1 MILAK
6 KKSEKNPSRAEECA
20 AEALPEQ
27 NICLIDVMEILPNKF
42 QPRKSFESNGILRLA
57 DSIRR
62 FGILH
67 PLTVR
72 RINYDGFVP
81 AGSVPYKYELI
92 SGERRLRAAML
103 LGLERV
109 PCIIRFASEKESAE
123 IAVIENLL
131 RRDLDM
137 FEEARAFS
145 RLINEFSMTQ
155 QEVAERVSSAQSSV
169 ANKLRLLRL
178 SDEEQQYILDEKL
191 TERHARALLKISD
204 GALRFAV
211 LREIASKK
219 LNVSASEQYIERII
233 GSDLPRIGAS
243 ESEENEER
251 GNSAS
256 ETKEETNE
264 VNERKT
270 AAIDSA
276 AIENSIFRL
285 LQRGG
290 YKSNIES
297 MRAEENEKSIV
308 LTVVLRK

>member
-1 MILAK
+1 MILNK
-6 KKSEKNPSRAEECA
+6 KKSGGSSTFIEKSDAESI
-20 AEALPEQ
+20 PEQ

-233 GSDLPRIGAS
+233 GSDLPQIGVGKDEDRQGA
-243 ESEENEER
+243 
-251 GNSAS
+251 GNSAGEVKGGAG
-256 ETKEETNE
+256 ETKT
-264 VNERKT
+264 T
-270 AAIDSA
+270 AIDSGE
-276 AIENSIFRL
+276 IENSILRL

>member
-1 MILAK
+1 MILTK
-6 KKSEKNPSRAEECA
+6 KKSERSATCAEESA
-20 AEALPEQ
+20 AETLPEQ
-27 NICLIDVMEILPNKF
+27 SIYLIDVMEILPNKF
-42 QPRKSFESNGILRLA
+42 QPRKSFENNGIIRLA

-92 SGERRLRAAML
+92 SGERRLRAAIL

-131 RRDLDM
+131 RRDLNM

-178 SDEEQQYILDEKL
+178 SEEEQRYILDEKL
-191 TERHARALLKISD
+191 TERHARALLKITD

-219 LNVSASEQYIERII
+219 LNVSASEQYIERIL
-233 GSDLPRIGAS
+233 GSELPQISIQRS
-243 ESEENEER
+243 ENLQRAEEKACEP
-251 GNSAS
+251 
-256 ETKEETNE
+256 EETPNE
-264 VNERKT
+264 QK
-270 AAIDSA
+270 SA
-276 AIENSIFRL
+276 AINSGEIEKSIFRL

-308 LTVVLRK
+308 LTVILRK

>member
-1 MILAK
+1 MILTK
-6 KKSEKNPSRAEECA
+6 KKSERSATCAEESA
-20 AEALPEQ
+20 AETLPEQ
-27 NICLIDVMEILPNKF
+27 SIYLIDVMEILPNKF
-42 QPRKSFESNGILRLA
+42 QPRKSFENNGIIRLA

-92 SGERRLRAAML
+92 SGERRLRAAIL

-178 SDEEQQYILDEKL
+178 SEEEQRYILDEKL
-191 TERHARALLKISD
+191 TERHARALLKITD
-204 GALRFAV
+204 CALRFAV

-219 LNVSASEQYIERII
+219 LNVSASEQYIERIL
-233 GSDLPRIGAS
+233 GSDLPQTGIQGNEDLQRAGEAAC
-243 ESEENEER
+243 EPEEVPIEQ
-251 GNSAS
+251 
-256 ETKEETNE
+256 K
-264 VNERKT
+264 
-270 AAIDSA
+270 SA
-276 AIENSIFRL
+276 AISSGEIEKSIFRL

>member
-1 MILAK
+1 MILTK
-6 KKSEKNPSRAEECA
+6 KKSERSATCAEESA
-20 AEALPEQ
+20 AETLPEQ
-27 NICLIDVMEILPNKF
+27 SIYLIDVMEILPNKF
-42 QPRKSFESNGILRLA
+42 QPRKSFENNGIIRLA

-92 SGERRLRAAML
+92 SGERRLRAAIL

-178 SDEEQQYILDEKL
+178 SEEEQRYILDEKL
-191 TERHARALLKISD
+191 TERHARALLKITD

-219 LNVSASEQYIERII
+219 LNVSASEQYIDRIL
-233 GSDLPRIGAS
+233 GSELPQISIQRS
-243 ESEENEER
+243 ENLQRAGEKACEP
-251 GNSAS
+251 
-256 ETKEETNE
+256 EETPNE
-264 VNERKT
+264 QK
-270 AAIDSA
+270 SA
-276 AIENSIFRL
+276 AINSGEIEKSIFRL

-308 LTVVLRK
+308 LTVILRK

>member
-1 MILAK
+1 MILTK
-6 KKSEKNPSRAEECA
+6 KKSGGSSTFIEKSDAESI
-20 AEALPEQ
+20 PEQ

-42 QPRKSFESNGILRLA
+42 QPRKSFESNGIIRLA

-92 SGERRLRAAML
+92 SGERRLRAAIL

-219 LNVSASEQYIERII
+219 LNVSASEQYIERILGSELPQI
-233 GSDLPRIGAS
+233 GDGSEKAASASDQAKSRT
-243 ESEENEER
+243 SEEGSAQRSAMLSPEELEK
-251 GNSAS
+251 S
-256 ETKEETNE
+256 
-264 VNERKT
+264 V
-270 AAIDSA
+270 
-276 AIENSIFRL
+276 FRF

-290 YKSNIES
+290 YRSNITAL
-297 MRAEENEKSIV
+297 RAEENESTLT

>member
-1 MILAK
+1 MILTK
-6 KKSEKNPSRAEECA
+6 KKSERSATCAEESA
-20 AEALPEQ
+20 AETLPEQ
-27 NICLIDVMEILPNKF
+27 SIYLIDVMEILPNKF
-42 QPRKSFESNGILRLA
+42 QPRKSFENNGIIRLA

-92 SGERRLRAAML
+92 SGERRLRAAIL

-178 SDEEQQYILDEKL
+178 SEEEQRYILDEKL
-191 TERHARALLKISD
+191 TERHARALLKITD

-219 LNVSASEQYIERII
+219 LNVSASEQYIERILGSELPQI
-233 GSDLPRIGAS
+233 GIQGNEDLQRAGEAAC
-243 ESEENEER
+243 ESEEVPIEQ
-251 GNSAS
+251 
-256 ETKEETNE
+256 K
-264 VNERKT
+264 
-270 AAIDSA
+270 SA
-276 AIENSIFRL
+276 AISSGEIEKSIFRL

-297 MRAEENEKSIV
+297 MRAEENEKSII

>member
-1 MILAK
+1 MILTK
-6 KKSEKNPSRAEECA
+6 KKSERSATCAEESA
-20 AEALPEQ
+20 AETLPEQ
-27 NICLIDVMEILPNKF
+27 SIYLIDVMEILPNKF
-42 QPRKSFESNGILRLA
+42 QPRKSFENNGIIRLA

-92 SGERRLRAAML
+92 SGERRLRAAIL

-178 SDEEQQYILDEKL
+178 SEEEQRYILDEKL
-191 TERHARALLKISD
+191 TERHARALLKITD

-219 LNVSASEQYIERII
+219 LNVSASEQYIERIL
-233 GSDLPRIGAS
+233 GSDLPQTGIQGS
-243 ESEENEER
+243 ESLQRAGEATCEPEEVPIEQ
-251 GNSAS
+251 
-256 ETKEETNE
+256 K
-264 VNERKT
+264 
-270 AAIDSA
+270 SA
-276 AIENSIFRL
+276 AISSGEIEKSIFRL

>member
-1 MILAK
+1 MILNK
-6 KKSEKNPSRAEECA
+6 KKSGGASTFIKKSDAESI
-20 AEALPEQ
+20 PEQ

-204 GALRFAV
+204 GVLRFAV

-233 GSDLPRIGAS
+233 GSDLPQIGARKD
-243 ESEENEER
+243 EDHQEA

-256 ETKEETNE
+256 EVKGGAGEA
-264 VNERKT
+264 KT
-270 AAIDSA
+270 TAIDSGE
-276 AIENSIFRL
+276 IENSILRL